1 MVTILNAAS
10 IRSPYFR
17 EGKHISSKL
26 QERLHN
32 FYHGSVRACHKSADI
47 PLSINA
53 IQLANKVDTI
63 IIMSGDSDYIE
74 LVRHLKSEGV
84 RVEIAAVLR
93 TTSQLLKD
101 EADHYHE
108 ITREDWFTLPAK
120 KKQSRKRKTK

>member
-1 MVTILNAAS
+1 
-10 IRSPYFR
+10 
-17 EGKHISSKL
+17 

-32 FYHGSVRACHKSADI
+32 FYHGSVRPCHKSADI

-84 RVEIAAVLR
+84 RVEIAAVLK

-101 EADHYHE
+101 EADYYHE
-108 ITREDWFTLPAK
+108 ITKEDWFTLMPKKTLAK
-120 KKQSRKRKTK
+120 KTHKKKTQGRKRKSK